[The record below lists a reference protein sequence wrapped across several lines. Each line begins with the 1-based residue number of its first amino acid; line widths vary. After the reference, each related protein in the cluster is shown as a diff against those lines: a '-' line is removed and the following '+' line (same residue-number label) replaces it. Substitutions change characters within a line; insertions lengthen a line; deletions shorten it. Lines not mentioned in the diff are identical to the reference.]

1 MNSKDEALRQQIA
14 HVEKELSD
22 LESRRNETA
31 KRAQI
36 LRDQL
41 AAITA
46 RSDSGLSSN
55 LESKVPETAREKIAL
70 FRKLF
75 RGRKDV
81 YPKLWTNAKSG
92 KRGYSPACGNEWVRG
107 ICGKP
112 KVKCGDCQNQAFSE
126 LTDQVILD
134 HLQGRHVV
142 GVYPLLEDDTCW
154 FLAADFDKSS
164 WQDDVCAFCQT
175 CRKLKIPFAVERSRS
190 GNGAHVWFFF
200 NSPVQ
205 AAVARRMGCYLITE
219 TMSQHHQ
226 LSMESYDRFF
236 PNQDTL
242 PRGGFGNL
250 IALPLQHG
258 PRQEGNSVFVDES
271 FHSLEDQWVFL
282 ATLPRINISDVES
295 IARKAGNQG
304 DSMGMRYIRTS
315 DDWPDSAP
323 WKRTSPDDK
332 DRLKIDEPIP
342 KVVKAMLAQQIFV
355 EKTGLPSPLLNQIKR
370 LAAFQ
375 NPEFYKKQSMRL
387 STALTPRVISCAEE
401 FPEHIAL
408 PRGCRGELE
417 TLLRGHGVQLS
428 IDDRRCNGERLNTS
442 FHGDLTAI
450 QEQAITE
457 LLKYDSGVFVAP
469 PGIGKTVVG
478 IRLIAE
484 RKTSTLILVHRQP
497 LLDQWITQL
506 ALFLDIEEKE
516 IGRIGGG
523 KHKPN
528 KKIDVAMFQ
537 SLIRKE
543 NVDELVAAYGHVIV
557 DECHHLPA
565 ISFERVLKEVKA
577 RFITGLT
584 ATLQRRDGHHPII
597 EMQLGPIRF
606 AVDARNQSAERPFA
620 HVLIKRCT
628 SFSLQGDS
636 ANPRIQELYSQLV
649 LDDRRNEMIC
659 DDMLNALEEGR
670 SPILLTE
677 RKDHLDYFAER
688 LSKFAKNVVVLRGGK
703 GVKAR
708 REMLDHLKSIPDEA
722 ERLILATGRYIG
734 EGFDDSRLDTLFLA
748 LPVSWKGTLVQ
759 YAGRLHRLHPGKE
772 EVQIYDYVDESV
784 PMLAR
789 MFERR
794 SRGYRAMGYRIEE
807 SGLETFNAAQ
817 SKL

>member
-1 MNSKDEALRQQIA
+1 MKSKDEALRQQIA
-14 HVEKELSD
+14 HAEKELSD
-22 LESRRNETA
+22 LESRRNETV
-31 KRAQI
+31 KRVQI

-41 AAITA
+41 AVVTA

-55 LESKVPETAREKIAL
+55 LGSNVTETAREKIAL

-81 YPKLWTNAKSG
+81 YPKLWTNSKSG
-92 KRGYSPACGNEWVRG
+92 KRGYSPACGNEWIRG

-134 HLQGRHVV
+134 HLQGRHIV
-142 GVYPLLEDDTCW
+142 GVYPLLEEDTCW
-154 FLAADFDKSS
+154 FLAADFDKAS
-164 WQDDVCAFCQT
+164 WQDDVCAFSQT

-271 FHSLEDQWVFL
+271 FHPLEDQWGFL
-282 ATLPRINISDVES
+282 ATLPRINVSDVES

-315 DDWPDSAP
+315 DDLPDSTP

-342 KVVKAMLAQQIFV
+342 KVVKAVLAQQIFV

-417 TLLRGHGVQLS
+417 ALLHEIGVQLS
-428 IDDRRCNGERLNTS
+428 IDDRRCSGKSLNSS
-442 FHGDLTAI
+442 FIGDLTAI
-450 QEQAITE
+450 QAQAITE

-506 ALFLDIEEKE
+506 ALFLGIEEKE

-543 NVDELVAAYGHVIV
+543 NVDELVAEYGHVIV

-577 RFITGLT
+577 RFIIGLT

-620 HVLIKRCT
+620 HVLIKRST

-677 RKDHLDYFAER
+677 RKDHLDYFAEK
-688 LSKFAKNVVVLRGGK
+688 LSKFAKNVVVLQGGK

-772 EVQIYDYVDESV
+772 EVQIYDYVDENV

-807 SGLETFNAAQ
+807 SSLEAFNTAQ
-817 SKL
+817 NKL